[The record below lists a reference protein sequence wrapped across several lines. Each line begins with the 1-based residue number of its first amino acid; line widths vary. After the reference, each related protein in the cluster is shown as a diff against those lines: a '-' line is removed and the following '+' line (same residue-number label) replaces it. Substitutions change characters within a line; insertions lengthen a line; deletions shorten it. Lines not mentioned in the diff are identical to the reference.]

1 MYNPGDYAVVS
12 RYGVCRIDSVGHPS
26 LSCADPSVDYYTLC
40 PINEDCVIY
49 IPCSIANERLRPV
62 IAKEQALNLIKSIP
76 AIEIKKVKDR
86 QRTQRYKEAIASGN
100 PAVLLPVI
108 MEIWQMNE
116 DTIRKGRP
124 ISRSTEAAIFR
135 EAETMFNSEMG
146 QALGCSA
153 SDVPGVIHEM
163 VITAERQ
170 K

>member
-49 IPCSIANERLRPV
+49 IPCSIANERLRAV

-76 AIEIKKVKDR
+76 AIEIKRVKDR

-153 SDVPGVIHEM
+153 SDVPGAINKM